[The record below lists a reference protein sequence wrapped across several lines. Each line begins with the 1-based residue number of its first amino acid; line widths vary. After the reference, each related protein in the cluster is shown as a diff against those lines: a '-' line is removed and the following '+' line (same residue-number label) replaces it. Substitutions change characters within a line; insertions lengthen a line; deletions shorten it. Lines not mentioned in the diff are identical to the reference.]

1 MADNFVA
8 NPGTGGDT
16 FAADDVSGVKYPISK
31 LDIGADGVSSPVT
44 AANPL
49 PVELTDGTNPV
60 VIKPLSAV
68 PVATDAALMTQAII
82 HGRTTA
88 GGGAFVDVKVNP
100 SGALAADVS
109 DSTNVG
115 TIPTGAGAAFWP
127 SYKGVADTSQQGFN
141 VDTGG
146 ALITRGA
153 VTTDEGTFR
162 VNFANTS
169 LAVSIGSVTVSGKTV
184 TGSGFLAADVNY
196 HDYFKLDADA
206 ESAWSQI
213 DYVVDDT
220 TIMLTNAYTG
230 GASGAASR
238 ALVVPITQTGG
249 GYSVASGQ
257 LTITSGTTSG
267 GGVIIGRIM
276 DYGPLVFRA
285 RLSIS
290 QRVANNETRI
300 GFAEPVTV
308 TQPRWT
314 ARFIADGTVNTTIKC
329 ESSRNPTTA
338 PSAAETETTVITI
351 PNGGNTSQQLD
362 YRIEQLTESVRFY
375 ISGVL
380 VAEHSKV
387 MPAQS
392 DLMVASVR
400 SFNPAVPA
408 SSTTVVVDFMTV
420 KNHNKLEIG
429 VMSNTEQIVA
439 AAAPLQQFT
448 YSVAGVIPINTDL
461 IAMDCSQLR
470 SIYIQCNSMGTT
482 GVVTVQWSNEPTF
495 AQPITATLIGESGAT
510 STTFNAAAMRVTNV
524 IARYCRLR
532 LTTATT
538 AGTTTLN
545 VWGAQTT
552 YTPIVATQPVSG
564 TVTANVAGQAAH
576 DAVISGNPVR
586 VSGRAMT
593 ANYTAVAS
601 GDVADLVT
609 TTTGALLVKPFALHE
624 LQRTYAAASGGLTTN
639 TSTQAIAAPGA
650 GLRNYVTGF
659 SIQNASAT
667 IPTEFVIMSNAT
679 VLWRGYLGTGA
690 LLNSAV
696 GVQTVIPLQA
706 AVNEAINIQC
716 ITTGA
721 QVYANLQGYVA
732 P

>member
-1 MADNFVA
+1 MDNFTA
-8 NPGTGGDT
+8 NVGAGGDT
-16 FAADDVSGVKYPISK
+16 FAADDISGVKYPRSK
-31 LDIGADGVSSPVT
+31 VGFGSDGAYIDVD

-49 PVELTDGTNPV
+49 PVDVGT
-60 VIKPLSAV
+60 V
-68 PVATDAALMTQAII
+68 PVTGTFWPATQPISAASAL
-82 HGRTTA
+82 TTT
-88 GGGAFVDVKVNP
+88 P
-100 SGALAADVS
+100 E
-109 DSTNVG
+109 G
-115 TIPTGAGAAFWP
+115 TGAAFWP
-127 SYKGVADTSQQGFN
+127 SYKGVADTAQTGFN
-141 VDTGG
+141 VDSGG

-169 LAVSIGSVTVSGKTV
+169 IAVSIGSVTVSGKVV

-196 HDYFKLDADA
+196 RDYFKLDADA

-213 DYVVDDT
+213 DYVVDNT

-238 ALVVPITQTGG
+238 ALVVPVTQAGG

-257 LTITSGTTSG
+257 LTMTSGTTSG
-267 GGVIIGRIM
+267 GGIIIGRIM
-276 DYGPLVFRA
+276 DYGPLVYRA

-290 QRVANNETRI
+290 QRVENNETRI

-338 PSAAETETTVITI
+338 PSAAETETTIVTI

-392 DLMVASVR
+392 DVMVASVR
-400 SFNPAVPA
+400 SFNTAVPA

-429 VMSNTEQIVA
+429 VMSETEKIVA

-448 YSVAGVIPINTDL
+448 YSVAGVIAINTDL
-461 IAMDCSQLR
+461 MVLDCSQLR
-470 SIYIQCNSMGTT
+470 SLFIQCNSMGTT

-495 AQPITATLIGESGAT
+495 AQPITATLMGESGAT
-510 STTFNAAAMRVTNV
+510 STTFNAAVMRVTNV
-524 IARYCRLR
+524 LARYCRLR

-552 YTPIVATQPVSG
+552 YTPIVSTQPVSG
-564 TVTANVAGQAAH
+564 TVG
-576 DAVISGNPVR
+576 
-586 VSGRAMT
+586 
-593 ANYTAVAS
+593 
-601 GDVADLVT
+601 VT
-609 TTTGALLVKPFALHE
+609 GYPT
-624 LQRTYAAASGGLTTN
+624 AAASADGLANPTITQIGAAALNFNGTTWDRVRNNVSAAVDTSSARTASGTGVTFTNHNGGAVSFWLNVTAVSGTTPTMTARLQWSPDNGTTWLDMDTTN
-639 TSTQAIAAPGA
+639 
-650 GLRNYVTGF
+650 L
-659 SIQNASAT
+659 
-667 IPTEFVIMSNAT
+667 
-679 VLWRGYLGTGA
+679 
-690 LLNSAV
+690 
-696 GVQTVIPLQA
+696 QTVS
-706 AVNEAINIQC
+706 
-716 ITTGA
+716 ITATGNFTLHVGRGLPVTA
-721 QVYANLQGYVA
+721 NRSANLPA
-732 P
+732 PRLMRLAWTIGGTTPSFTFTSWANTNA

>member
-1 MADNFVA
+1 MSLHVIDELTQQTSAVVGSDGAAHVA
-8 NPGTGGDT
+8 NYVWDTGTLSWVRATASGG
-16 FAADDVSGVKYPISK
+16 
-31 LDIGADGVSSPVT
+31 
-44 AANPL
+44 
-49 PVELTDGTNPV
+49 
-60 VIKPLSAV
+60 
-68 PVATDAALMTQAII
+68 
-82 HGRTTA
+82 
-88 GGGAFVDVKVNP
+88 GGGAGDASAANQ
-100 SGALAADVS
+100 AAQIALETTIRDNTDTLAAS
-109 DSTNVG
+109 
-115 TIPTGAGAAFWP
+115 GAAFWP
-127 SYKGVADTSQQGFN
+127 GYKGVADITQTGTN
-141 VDTGG
+141 IDPGG

-169 LAVSIGSVTVSGKTV
+169 IAVSIGSVSVSGKVV

-220 TIMLTNAYTG
+220 TIMLSNAYTG
-230 GASGAASR
+230 GTSGAASR
-238 ALVVPITQTGG
+238 ALVVPVTQAGG
-249 GYSVASGQ
+249 GFSVASGQ
-257 LTITSGTTSG
+257 LTMTSGTTSG
-267 GGVIIGRIM
+267 GGIIIGRIM

-300 GFAEPVTV
+300 GFAEPVTI

-392 DLMVASVR
+392 DVMVASVR
-400 SFNPAVPA
+400 SYNPAVPA

-429 VMSNTEQIVA
+429 VMSETERIVA
-439 AAAPLQQFT
+439 VAAPLQQFT

-461 IAMDCSQLR
+461 MVIDCSQLR

-482 GVVTVQWSNEPTF
+482 GVVTVAWSNEPTF
-495 AQPITATLIGESGAT
+495 AQPITATLMGESGAT
-510 STTFNAAAMRVTNV
+510 STTFNAAVMRVTNV
-524 IARYCRLR
+524 LARYCRLR

-552 YTPIVATQPVSG
+552 YTPIVGTQPVSLATNTPTLAAG
-564 TVTANVAGQAAH
+564 TNRAAFIAGAGIWYDDSSTVLAANATFTGTSRDLTVTATATAMANAATY
-576 DAVISGNPVR
+576 SKEVR
-586 VSGRAMT
+586 VSAESDQSGTLWVEFSRDNTNWRRSKSVAT
-593 ANYTAVAS
+593 AAI
-601 GDVADLVT
+601 
-609 TTTGALLVKPFALHE
+609 TG
-624 LQRTYAAASGGLTTN
+624 
-639 TSTQAIAAPGA
+639 
-650 GLRNYVTGF
+650 
-659 SIQNASAT
+659 
-667 IPTEFVIMSNAT
+667 
-679 VLWRGYLGTGA
+679 
-690 LLNSAV
+690 
-696 GVQTVIPLQA
+696 
-706 AVNEAINIQC
+706 
-716 ITTGA
+716 GA
-721 QVYANLQGYVA
+721 QFAEIVFRPSWRYMRVGFTNGATLQTRFTINSLLIAN
-732 P
+732 

>member
-8 NPGTGGDT
+8 NPGAGGDT
-16 FAADDVSGVKYPISK
+16 FAADDVAGVKYPVSK
-31 LDIGADGVSSPVT
+31 LDFGADGVSSPVT
-44 AANPL
+44 ASNPL

-60 VIKPLSAV
+60 VIKQLSTV

-100 SGALAADVS
+100 SGALSADIS

-115 TIPTGAGAAFWP
+115 TVPTGAGAAFWP
-127 SYKGVADTSQQGFN
+127 GYKGVADTAQTGFN
-141 VDTGG
+141 VDPGG

-169 LAVSIGSVTVSGKTV
+169 IAVSIGSVTVSGKTV

-206 ESAWSQI
+206 EGAWSQI

-220 TIMLTNAYTG
+220 TLMLTNAYTG

-238 ALVVPITQTGG
+238 ALVVPVTQAGG

-267 GGVIIGRIM
+267 GGIIIGRIM

-300 GFAEPVTV
+300 GFAEPVIV

-392 DLMVASVR
+392 DVMVASVR
-400 SFNPAVPA
+400 SYNPAVPA

-429 VMSNTEQIVA
+429 VMSETERIVA
-439 AAAPLQQFT
+439 VAAPLQQFT

-461 IAMDCSQLR
+461 MVIDCSQLR

-482 GVVTVQWSNEPTF
+482 GVVTVAWSNEPTF
-495 AQPITATLIGESGAT
+495 AQPITATLMSENGAT
-510 STTFNAAAMRVTNV
+510 STTFNAAVMRVTNV

-552 YTPIVATQPVSG
+552 YTPIVGTQPVSLATNTPTLAAG
-564 TVTANVAGQAAH
+564 TNLAGDVGIQYRANATGAALNFKFASAATVNNALILTGARRLIGYSLTNTTASFKYFRFYNKATAPTSGESPTFMVGVPPNSTIERNLAGGMSMPLGLGIACTGGVADTDATVTAAN
-576 DAVISGNPVR
+576 DVIGVI
-586 VSGRAMT
+586 
-593 ANYTAVAS
+593 NY
-601 GDVADLVT
+601 
-609 TTTGALLVKPFALHE
+609 
-624 LQRTYAAASGGLTTN
+624 
-639 TSTQAIAAPGA
+639 I
-650 GLRNYVTGF
+650 
-659 SIQNASAT
+659 
-667 IPTEFVIMSNAT
+667 
-679 VLWRGYLGTGA
+679 
-690 LLNSAV
+690 
-696 GVQTVIPLQA
+696 
-706 AVNEAINIQC
+706 
-716 ITTGA
+716 
-721 QVYANLQGYVA
+721 
-732 P
+732 

>member
-1 MADNFVA
+1 MADNITT
-8 NPGTGGDT
+8 NPGAGGP
-16 FAADDVSGVKYPISK
+16 S
-31 LDIGADGVSSPVT
+31 
-44 AANPL
+44 
-49 PVELTDGTNPV
+49 
-60 VIKPLSAV
+60 
-68 PVATDAALMTQAII
+68 VATDDV
-82 HGRTTA
+82 
-88 GGGAFVDVKVNP
+88 GGAHFQRFKLDLGGD
-100 SGALAADVS
+100 GASVPVVGAMPVTGTFYPATQPISAAS
-109 DSTNVG
+109 ALTTTPEG
-115 TIPTGAGAAFWP
+115 TGAAFWP
-127 SYKGVADTSQQGFN
+127 GYKGVSETAQTGFN
-141 VDTGG
+141 VDPGG

-169 LAVSIGSVTVSGKTV
+169 IAVSIGSVTVSGKTV

-238 ALVVPITQTGG
+238 ALVVPVTQTGG

-257 LTITSGTTSG
+257 LTMTSGTTSG
-267 GGVIIGRIM
+267 GGIIIGRIM

-392 DLMVASVR
+392 DVMVAAVR
-400 SFNPAVPA
+400 SYNPAVPA

-429 VMSNTEQIVA
+429 VMSETERIVA
-439 AAAPLQQFT
+439 VAAPLQKFT
-448 YSVAGVIPINTDL
+448 YGPVAGVIPINTDL
-461 IAMDCSQLR
+461 MVIDCSQLR

-482 GVVTVQWSNEPTF
+482 GVVTVAWSNEPTF
-495 AQPITATLIGESGAT
+495 AQPITATLMGESGAT
-510 STTFNAAAMRVTNV
+510 STTFNAAVMRVTNV
-524 IARYCRLR
+524 LARYCRLR

-564 TVTANVAGQAAH
+564 TVTANIGTGSVAAGTNAIGDVGLQYRANATGAATTLKFASAATVNNVLVLTGARRLLGWSLTNTTATFKYFRFYNKATAPTSGEAPTFMVGIPPNSTVLSPPVVGGIALSLGLGIACTGAVADT
-576 DAVISGNPVR
+576 DA
-586 VSGRAMT
+586 T
-593 ANYTAVAS
+593 ATAVN
-601 GDVADLVT
+601 DVI
-609 TTTGALLVKPFALHE
+609 GSIH
-624 LQRTYAAASGGLTTN
+624 
-639 TSTQAIAAPGA
+639 
-650 GLRNYVTGF
+650 YV
-659 SIQNASAT
+659 
-667 IPTEFVIMSNAT
+667 
-679 VLWRGYLGTGA
+679 
-690 LLNSAV
+690 
-696 GVQTVIPLQA
+696 
-706 AVNEAINIQC
+706 
-716 ITTGA
+716 
-721 QVYANLQGYVA
+721 
-732 P
+732 